1 MAKSPSWIDAD
12 QFAQGDLLQ
21 ELELEPKSPA
31 PRPSGATFGLH
42 TRTVFSVDPG
52 SGPVGLY
59 GRGRASE
66 TNSRTTQVLRAL
78 NASGL
83 ERPWVK
89 PAPQWQESLAALAEE
104 MPNFASVVTA
114 VIRPHAQLSAMGIQ
128 HRMPPVLLLGPPGV
142 GKTYFA
148 RRVAKILGLARPLH
162 ISLAAETNASSLAGS
177 SSYWSNAAPGQL
189 FEALAFATGTGILAA
204 NQLVLIDELDKASR
218 AGDHNPVGALY
229 DLLEAETAKEFQ
241 DQALLDVRIDA
252 SGVRWIATANDPESI
267 PSPLRSRM
275 CTFEIEAP
283 SRAQQRTIALQIFR
297 RLLKDYKLPLA
308 DDLPDDVLD
317 RAAVMSPRE
326 VRLAMDCAIARAVSR
341 GSHRVMWTDWAAGEG
356 AFKRPQRRR
365 MGFCSM
371 L

>member
-1 MAKSPSWIDAD
+1 MVKPPNGFGAAVFG
-12 QFAQGDLLQ
+12 QRDLLQ
-21 ELELEPKSPA
+21 DLELEPMSPP
-31 PRPSGATFGLH
+31 PRPSGASFGLH
-42 TRTVFSVDPG
+42 TRTVFSVDLG
-52 SGPVGLY
+52 SSPVGLY

-66 TNSRTTQVLRAL
+66 TNSRTTQVIRAL
-78 NASGL
+78 QASGR

-89 PAPQWQESLAALAEE
+89 PASQWQELMTDLAEE
-104 MPNFASVVTA
+104 MPNFASVLAA
-114 VIRPHAQLSAMGIQ
+114 VIRPHAQLSDMGLQ
-128 HRMPPVLLLGPPGV
+128 HRMAPVLLLGPPGV

-148 RRVAKILGLARPLH
+148 RRVAKILGLVRPLH

-189 FEALAFATGTGILAA
+189 FEALAFATGTGTLAA
-204 NQLVLIDELDKASR
+204 NPLVLLDELDKAGR
-218 AGDHNPVGALY
+218 TGDDSPAAALY
-229 DLLEAETAKEFQ
+229 DLLEVETAKEFQ

-252 SGVRWIATANDPESI
+252 SGVRWIATANDAELI
-267 PSPLRSRM
+267 PGPLRSRM

-297 RLLKDYKLPLA
+297 KLLKDYKLPLA

-317 RAAVMSPRE
+317 RAAAMSPRE
-326 VRLAMDCAIARAVSR
+326 VRLAMDCAIAHAVSR
-341 GSHRVMWTDWAAGEG
+341 GSHRVRWTDWAAGEG
-356 AFKRPQRRR
+356 PFKQPQRRR

>member
-1 MAKSPSWIDAD
+1 MVKSTSGFGAD
-12 QFAQGDLLQ
+12 LFGQGDLLQ
-21 ELELEPKSPA
+21 GLELEPNAPD
-31 PRPSGATFGLH
+31 PRPSGASFGLH
-42 TRTVFSVDPG
+42 TRTVFSVDLG
-52 SGPVGLY
+52 SGPVDLY

-78 NASGL
+78 QASGL

-89 PAPQWQESLAALAEE
+89 PAPKWQESLTALVEE
-104 MPNFASVVTA
+104 MPNFASVVAA
-114 VIRPHAQLSAMGIQ
+114 VVRPHAQLSEMGIQ
-128 HRMPPVLLLGPPGV
+128 HRMAPILLLGEPGV

-148 RRVAKILGLARPLH
+148 RRVAMILGLARPLH
-162 ISLAAETNASSLAGS
+162 ITLAAETNASSLAGS

-189 FEALAFATGTGILAA
+189 FEALAFATGTGTLAA
-204 NQLVLIDELDKASR
+204 NQLVLIDELDKAGHS
-218 AGDHNPVGALY
+218 GDHNPLGALY

-241 DQALLDVRIDA
+241 DQALLDVRVDA
-252 SGVRWIATANDPESI
+252 SGVRWIGTANDGESV

-297 RLLKDYKLPLA
+297 RLLKDYRLPLA

-317 RAAVMSPRE
+317 RAATMSPRE
-326 VRLAMDCAIARAVSR
+326 VRLAMECAIAHAVSR
-341 GSHRVMWTDWAAGEG
+341 GSHRVKWIDWAPADT

-365 MGFCSM
+365 MGFCSV